1 MASIPLDREFIAWA
15 DTKKVWRPGTQV
27 ADNTVK
33 GWYAQYVRDAVVQP
47 DASVRL
53 LERERSDM
61 WARIT
66 KDPSVS
72 PLDAVLA
79 EPAGEQTVSCDI
91 ERFIAGLKKEHALGD
106 GVRRWTQEKYEQTCR
121 TAVRNH
127 IEHCVGGCCRHATSR
142 DHP

>member
-1 MASIPLDREFIAWA
+1 MVDAMASIPLDREFIAWA

-53 LERERSDM
+53 LEREGSDM

-66 KDPSVS
+66 KDPSVVLWTRSWQS
-72 PLDAVLA
+72 P
-79 EPAGEQTVSCDI
+79 QVS
-91 ERFIAGLKKEHALGD
+91 RL
-106 GVRRWTQEKYEQTCR
+106 
-121 TAVRNH
+121 
-127 IEHCVGGCCRHATSR
+127 
-142 DHP
+142 